1 MNSKFIVV
9 QVKLG
14 YIIQNALTYTVVGGP
29 YKYQGDAQAIA
40 DKLNGIKKAS

>member
-14 YIIQNALTYTVVGGP
+14 YVVQNSVSFVIAGGP
-29 YKYQGDAQAIA
+29 YKYQGDAQAVA
-40 DKLNGIKKAS
+40 DRLNGIKKSA